1 MLSMWRIGGPARK
14 HGVIDADIRH
24 AVRTAMRRVVMNEDL
39 TMLIGPASEGALL
52 EIGVLDIDGETT
64 RSSYTPCPFDRS
76 STGSWNEEVIKMRH
90 TDDEIEQAA
99 SRFEQLADELDPAT
113 AEVDH
118 TEDLRAIAAVSEAVR
133 ADEARLRE
141 AVEVAR
147 AHDRSWN
154 QIAVA
159 LGVSRQAAR
168 QRFTD
173 KTHA

>member
-1 MLSMWRIGGPARK
+1 MKTSRCSSEQPPTERYWRS
-14 HGVIDADIRH
+14 
-24 AVRTAMRRVVMNEDL
+24 
-39 TMLIGPASEGALL
+39 ASSRSTGT
-52 EIGVLDIDGETT
+52 IQ
-64 RSSYTPCPFDRS
+64 SSYTPCRYDLS
-76 STGSWNEEVIKMRH
+76 STGSLDEEVITMGH
-90 TDDEIEQAA
+90 TDEEIEAAA
-99 SRFEQLADELDPAT
+99 SRFEQLADEFDPET
-113 AEVDH
+113 AEVER

>member
-1 MLSMWRIGGPARK
+1 
-14 HGVIDADIRH
+14 
-24 AVRTAMRRVVMNEDL
+24 
-39 TMLIGPASEGALL
+39 
-52 EIGVLDIDGETT
+52 
-64 RSSYTPCPFDRS
+64 
-76 STGSWNEEVIKMRH
+76 MRH
-90 TDDEIEQAA
+90 TDDEIERAG

-118 TEDLRAIAAVSEAVR
+118 AEDLRAIAAVSEAIR

-159 LGVSRQAAR
+159 LGVSWQAAR
-168 QRFTD
+168 QRFID
-173 KTHA
+173 KTNA

>member
-1 MLSMWRIGGPARK
+1 
-14 HGVIDADIRH
+14 
-24 AVRTAMRRVVMNEDL
+24 
-39 TMLIGPASEGALL
+39 
-52 EIGVLDIDGETT
+52 
-64 RSSYTPCPFDRS
+64 
-76 STGSWNEEVIKMRH
+76 MRH
-90 TDDEIEQAA
+90 TDDEIERAA
-99 SRFEQLADELDPAT
+99 RRFEQLADELDPAN

-147 AHDRSWN
+147 AHERSWN

-173 KTHA
+173 KAHA

>member
-1 MLSMWRIGGPARK
+1 
-14 HGVIDADIRH
+14 
-24 AVRTAMRRVVMNEDL
+24 
-39 TMLIGPASEGALL
+39 
-52 EIGVLDIDGETT
+52 
-64 RSSYTPCPFDRS
+64 
-76 STGSWNEEVIKMRH
+76 MRH
-90 TDDEIEQAA
+90 TDDQIERAA
-99 SRFEQLADELDPAT
+99 RRFDQLADELDPAT

-118 TEDLRAIAAVSEAVR
+118 TDDLGAIAAGSEAVR
-133 ADEARLRE
+133 AVEARLRE

-159 LGVSRQAAR
+159 VGVSRQAAQ

>member
-1 MLSMWRIGGPARK
+1 
-14 HGVIDADIRH
+14 
-24 AVRTAMRRVVMNEDL
+24 
-39 TMLIGPASEGALL
+39 
-52 EIGVLDIDGETT
+52 
-64 RSSYTPCPFDRS
+64 
-76 STGSWNEEVIKMRH
+76 MRH
-90 TDDEIEQAA
+90 TDDEIERTVC
-99 SRFEQLADELDPAT
+99 RFEKLADELDPAT

-118 TEDLRAIAAVSEAVR
+118 TDDLRQIAAVSEAVR

-168 QRFTD
+168 QRFVD
-173 KTHA
+173 KANA

>member
-1 MLSMWRIGGPARK
+1 MCFGEAET
-14 HGVIDADIRH
+14 DALTQCLRRAQGDPGILDVPRVTY
-24 AVRTAMRRVVMNEDL
+24 AVTRVLECRS
-39 TMLIGPASEGALL
+39 GEGHVV
-52 EIGVLDIDGETT
+52 GVLGPQ
-64 RSSYTPCPFDRS
+64 SAGQLPDRA
-76 STGSWNEEVIKMRH
+76 GSLDEEVIKMRH
-90 TDDEIEQAA
+90 TDDEIEQAG

-118 TEDLRAIAAVSEAVR
+118 AEDLRAIAAVSEAIR

-147 AHDRSWN
+147 AHDRSRN